1 MGRGPLAPF
10 VRYPT
15 IHSQTVT
22 NPEANSLAVADVS
35 ACPKCG
41 KRYRTSNLTAGTRLT
56 CKVCATTFTLESL
69 KKGTDQHPRLAR
81 DPTAEAL
88 VPRASTPGIVPQTVD
103 DILRLADGDGKYI
116 DAKEIGRGGMG
127 VILRTTDCMV
137 RRDVAMKVMRQDTN
151 SVQRARFLEEAQ
163 VTGQL
168 EHPNIVPIH
177 EIGVDPK
184 GRMYFTMKLVKGRSL
199 LEVLDDLRKNQEL
212 HDQRHS
218 LTALLSS
225 FVAVCNAVAF
235 AHSKGVVHRDLKPAN
250 IMIGDFGE
258 VMLMDWG
265 LAKVG
270 LVRRAEFSDST
281 VEVEAIK
288 IPNQDVEDTISSFR
302 NDSEA
307 ERTIEGVIAGTPAY
321 MSPEQ
326 ARGEVNAIDARSDIY
341 SLGAILYELMTL
353 HQPVRGKDIEEILK
367 KVRAGQIKDPLTIG
381 GKRQVPAELA
391 AIAMKALSTK
401 PKYRYQTVEEL
412 IRDLDLY
419 REGRTVSAKDDT
431 PWEMVRKLVQRNRAA
446 AVVLGGALLTIIVLL
461 FIGYSIN
468 RAERVLAEGNL
479 AKFTAEQEQRQAEQR
494 QSAPAWVEKAL
505 RSIDY
510 PDLPRAMVDVK
521 LALEFDPALSSA
533 YLLRGKLFIVEQN
546 YADGIADLNKYL
558 TSQPDDRD
566 IVALR
571 DLCANKGTAEIKPQL
586 TDLFITL
593 GDNALAR
600 QLDAS
605 ADGRLRIYRQRLE
618 QAWPGSGAGLTLE
631 KDGSY
636 ALSLNGRQL
645 ADLTPLAG
653 MPISRL
659 ELIGSKV
666 LDINVLTEMPLVKLH
681 LVDTRLRGLNPL
693 KGKRLPHLTIAKSEV
708 TDLSP
713 LKDMPLIQLDLSNS
727 PVSEVTLLKG
737 MPITTLDLSGTKVE
751 NFSVLKNLPL
761 TSLTLDRLSISDLT
775 QLKGLKLTSLSL
787 ASTGVS
793 DLTPL
798 QGMPL
803 KTLVLTNSK
812 VFDAKP
818 LQGLPLTTLLL
829 NSTPLADLTGLLG
842 LPLLELDVSNTK
854 ISHLAALAG
863 MPLEQLS
870 INRTSIK
877 DLAPLKSMR
886 LTTLQMDRVPV
897 SDLKPIAKMPLT
909 YLVISGTEIRD
920 VSLLKELSLERLVLP
935 NIKGL
940 KGLEALKNM
949 GSLSE
954 IGYDP
959 NPEIR
964 GQTPAAFW
972 KKIEAGK

>member
-1 MGRGPLAPF
+1 MTTSEPNLP
-10 VRYPT
+10 
-15 IHSQTVT
+15 
-22 NPEANSLAVADVS
+22 AVADVS
-35 ACPKCG
+35 ACPTCG
-41 KRYRTSNLTAGTRLT
+41 KRYRTSNLAAGTRLT
-56 CKVCATTFTLESL
+56 CKVCAATFTLEPL
-69 KKGTDQHPRLAR
+69 KKDTDQHPRIAR
-81 DPTAEAL
+81 DPSANPV

-103 DILRLADGDGKYI
+103 DILRLADGDEKYV

-127 VILRTTDCMV
+127 VILRATDRMV

-199 LEVLDDLRKNQEL
+199 LEVLDDLRKNQKL
-212 HDQRHS
+212 HDHRHS

-270 LVRRAEFSDST
+270 LVRRTEFSDST
-281 VEVEAIK
+281 VEAEAIK

-341 SLGAILYELMTL
+341 SLGAILYELLTL

-419 REGRTVSAKDDT
+419 REGRAVSAKDDT
-431 PWEMVRKLVQRNRAA
+431 PWEMALKLVQRNRAA
-446 AVVLGGALLTIIVLL
+446 AVVLGGAILTIIVLL
-461 FIGYSIN
+461 MIGYSIN
-468 RAERVLAEGNL
+468 RAERVEAEGNL
-479 AKFTAEQEQRQAEQR
+479 AKFTAEQEKRRADQR
-494 QSAPAWVEKAL
+494 QSAPAWVEKAI
-505 RSIDY
+505 RSIGY
-510 PDLPRAMVDVK
+510 PDLPGAMADVN
-521 LALEFDPALSSA
+521 LALEFDPTLASA
-533 YLLRGKLFIVEQN
+533 YLLRGKLFLVEQN
-546 YADGIADLNKYL
+546 FSEGIADLNKYL
-558 TSQPDDRD
+558 VSQPDDRN
-566 IVALR
+566 IIALR
-571 DLCANKGTAEIKPQL
+571 DLCASRGTAEIKPQL
-586 TDLFITL
+586 SDLFIKL
-593 GDNALAR
+593 GDSALAL
-600 QLDAS
+600 QLNAF

-636 ALSLNGRQL
+636 ALNIRGGQL

-653 MPISRL
+653 MPISKL
-659 ELIGSKV
+659 EIIGSQV

-681 LVDTRLRGLNPL
+681 LVDTRLRGLAPL
-693 KGKRLPHLTIAKSEV
+693 KGKRLTHLTIAKSEV
-708 TDLSP
+708 TDFSL
-713 LKDMPLIQLDLSNS
+713 LKDMPLLQLDLSDS
-727 PVSEVTLLKG
+727 PVSDVSFIKEMAL
-737 MPITTLDLSGTKVE
+737 TTLDLSGTKVE
-751 NFSVLKNLPL
+751 NFSALKNVPL
-761 TSLTLDRLSISDLT
+761 TSLTLDRLTISDLT
-775 QLKGLKLTSLSL
+775 PLKGLKLTSLSL
-787 ASTGVS
+787 AGTGVS

-829 NSTPLADLTGLLG
+829 DSTPLADLTGLLG
-842 LPLLELDVSNTK
+842 LPLMNLNVSNTK

-870 INRTSIK
+870 INRTQIK
-877 DLAPLKSMR
+877 DLSALKSMR
-886 LTTLQMDRVPV
+886 LSILQMDRVPV
-897 SDLKPIAKMPLT
+897 SDLKPLIKMPLT

-920 VSLLKELSLERLVLP
+920 VSLLKDLPLERLVLP
-935 NIKGL
+935 NTKGL
-940 KGLEALKNM
+940 KGLEVLKEM
-949 GSLSE
+949 TSLRE

-959 NPEIR
+959 DPNIH